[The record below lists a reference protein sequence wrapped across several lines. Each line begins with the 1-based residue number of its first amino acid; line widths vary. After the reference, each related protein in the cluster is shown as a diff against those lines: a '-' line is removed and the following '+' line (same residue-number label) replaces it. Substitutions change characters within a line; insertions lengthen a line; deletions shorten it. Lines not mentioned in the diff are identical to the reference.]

1 MRFELP
7 VKLFCSGKPLVPE
20 FSFYALSRVDLFLVI
35 KKSIAHHR
43 HLLPG
48 PFPQLK

>member
-20 FSFYALSRVDLFLVI
+20 FSFYALYRVELNLAI
-35 KKSIAHHR
+35 KKYRTS
-43 HLLPG
+43 
-48 PFPQLK
+48 